1 MVSSKIYFTQHSK
14 ANQKPDLKCEA
25 RKCLFHQV
33 SSLEQ
38 MKIVWKKSAWDGW
51 KLKDTSKVLR
61 ETISP
66 LCSSSKICL
75 AKYQKDINLVTESSV
90 FYFVGYCFVA
100 MVTQVTWNCKFAN
113 CTVRELWKLQV
124 VNNGKR
130 CEGKRGESR
139 NGVIEAVT
147 IWPHRSPC
155 INGLFFVTA
164 IRLQIEESRVFHIK
178 NKQICQVRYR
188 D

>member
-1 MVSSKIYFTQHSK
+1 MSFSSSTKFGTNKNS
-14 ANQKPDLKCEA
+14 
-25 RKCLFHQV
+25 V
-33 SSLEQ
+33 
-38 MKIVWKKSAWDGW
+38 KKRAWDGW
-51 KLKDTSKVLR
+51 KLKDTSKGLR
-61 ETISP
+61 ETRSP

-100 MVTQVTWNCKFAN
+100 MVIHVTWNCKFAN

-130 CEGKRGESR
+130 YKGRRGESR
-139 NGVIEAVT
+139 KGVIEAVT
-147 IWPHRSPC
+147 MWPHRSTC
-155 INGLFFVTA
+155 INDLFFVTA

-178 NKQICQVRYR
+178 NKQICQVRYM